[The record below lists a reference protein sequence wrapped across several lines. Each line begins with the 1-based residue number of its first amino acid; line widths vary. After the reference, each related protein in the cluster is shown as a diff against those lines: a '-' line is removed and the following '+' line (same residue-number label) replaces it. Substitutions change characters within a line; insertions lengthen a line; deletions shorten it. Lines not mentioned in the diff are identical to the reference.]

1 MHTPPETSGLRSHP
15 SATPELFNV
24 PEKMEGSGPVKVQVP
39 RQASVVRFMLHP
51 AGKTILAIIVLTLTL
66 GLAVFTFYYVKY
78 SRLIEAKLNNG
89 PYTNTSMLF
98 ASPRTIGAGDVA
110 TPQEI
115 AIDLRHAG
123 YNEARNNRMGDHT
136 LKAYA

>member
-1 MHTPPETSGLRSHP
+1 
-15 SATPELFNV
+15 
-24 PEKMEGSGPVKVQVP
+24 
-39 RQASVVRFMLHP
+39 MLHP
-51 AGKTILAIIVLTLTL
+51 AGKIILAIIVLTLTL

-98 ASPRTIGAGDVA
+98 ASPRTIGVGDVP

-115 AIDLRHAG
+115 AIALGQAG
-123 YNEARNNRMGDHT
+123 YNQARNNLVGSYT
-136 LKAYA
+136 LKAGEIEMYPG

>member
-1 MHTPPETSGLRSHP
+1 
-15 SATPELFNV
+15 
-24 PEKMEGSGPVKVQVP
+24 
-39 RQASVVRFMLHP
+39 MLHP
-51 AGKTILAIIVLTLTL
+51 AGKIILAIIVLTLTL
-66 GLAVFTFYYVKY
+66 GLGVFTFYYVKY

-98 ASPRTIGAGDVA
+98 ASPRTIGVGDVA

-123 YNEARNNRMGDHT
+123 YNEARNNRMGYYT
-136 LKAYA
+136 LKQDEIDI